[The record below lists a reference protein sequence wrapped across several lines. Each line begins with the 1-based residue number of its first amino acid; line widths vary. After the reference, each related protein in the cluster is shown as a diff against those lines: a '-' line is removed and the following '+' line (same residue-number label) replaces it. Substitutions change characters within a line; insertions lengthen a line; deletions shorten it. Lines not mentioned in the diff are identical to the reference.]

1 MDIQHIIFV
10 YYIMDINDNESVAS
24 SAYTVNSM
32 GFRIRKIPMQLQF
45 FSKKAETSVDY
56 PRPSRNQN
64 YTPSQLTEENIQ
76 KFNEVQ
82 NIISSKMDMHWAR
95 HPNAT
100 MRHMNIQMQEKE
112 LYYNEKSDTN
122 SIFNGQLEK
131 TNTKRSIF
139 KRSTK
144 LDRIS
149 ESGETAEGFPSPVKF
164 EEDELSKKLNKMSNP
179 FNNTL
184 ESIDVKEFLTRKENV
199 LVSDYR
205 VELFEV
211 NNRSVMNKFDVDD
224 TDSNLDE
231 DPQANV
237 TLEVVEEEIQDDE
250 SEVSISSL
258 DDELAAELK
267 KQLPPFPYREDWDI
281 EKNQKRQVL
290 EEEIQI
296 NPLSLP
302 SWSIERKRYQEYL
315 VKKAARNNV
324 SK

>member
-1 MDIQHIIFV
+1 
-10 YYIMDINDNESVAS
+10 MDINDNESVAS
-24 SAYTVNSM
+24 SVYTVNSM

-45 FSKKAETSVDY
+45 FSKRAETSVDY
-56 PRPSRNQN
+56 QRPNRNQN

-76 KFNEVQ
+76 KFNEAQ

-131 TNTKRSIF
+131 TNTKRAIF

-149 ESGETAEGFPSPVKF
+149 ESGETAEEFPSPVKS
-164 EEDELSKKLNKMSNP
+164 EQDELSKKLNKMSNP

-211 NNRSVMNKFDVDD
+211 NNRSVMNKFDIDE

-258 DDELAAELK
+258 DDELAAALK

-281 EKNQKRQVL
+281 EKNQKRPVL
-290 EEEIQI
+290 EEERQT

-315 VKKAARNNV
+315 VKKAARDNV